1 MEAELDKNKQ
11 PGRKPKNAESSYGIY
26 VLLGLFIV
34 VVLIGLMM
42 TQGGGQTPTTT
53 NPALAGDSSAQAQF
67 EAGNQF
73 FRQGDLQKAVEAY
86 QKTIELDPANQ
97 GAYVNL
103 GVAYY
108 QQEKFDL
115 AEAQYRKA
123 LELKPDDGE
132 VAYNLGALYLQQALV
147 KGDAPDQAGLAK
159 AVKQLEQAIY
169 LAPHLSEPLFSLGVA
184 YKGLGQN
191 DKAIE
196 SFQKFLSQKPADNVA
211 MQEAERYLKELQV
224 KE

>member
-1 MEAELDKNKQ
+1 MEQKPTSDKSKDIHKQ
-11 PGRKPKNAESSYGIY
+11 KDVNSSYSLY
-26 VLLGLFIV
+26 LLLGLFILVIV
-34 VVLIGLMM
+34 VGLVI
-42 TQGGGQTPTTT
+42 TRGG
-53 NPALAGDSSAQAQF
+53 AGSNVNNAAVSDGSSKSQF
-67 EAGNQF
+67 DAGNEY
-73 FRQGDLQKAVEAY
+73 FRQGNLEKAVEAY
-86 QKTIELDPANQ
+86 QKTIELDPTNQ

-132 VAYNLGALYLQQALV
+132 VAYNLGALYLQQALM
-147 KGDAPDQAGLAK
+147 KGDPPDQAGLAK

-169 LAPHLSEPLFSLGVA
+169 LAPHLAEPLFSLGVA
-184 YKGLGQN
+184 YRGLGQK

-196 SFQKFLSQKPADNVA
+196 TFQKFLDQKPKDSTAV
-211 MQEAERYLKELQV
+211 QEAGRYLKEL
-224 KE
+224 KGN